1 MMAAIKRIEN
11 LESSILF
18 LENRNTELMN
28 KFEESLRLSE
38 NLSKRLNELGKI

>member
-1 MMAAIKRIEN
+1 MAAIKRIEN

-18 LENRNTELMN
+18 LENRNTELIN
-28 KFEESLRLSE
+28 KFEESQRLSE

>member
-1 MMAAIKRIEN
+1 MAAIKRIEN

-28 KFEESLRLSE
+28 KFEESQRLSE